1 MIQFDYDASA
11 RRGIIT
17 GDEDVI
23 SEVTEHF
30 SYENPGA
37 KFARRIGRYIPERS
51 YLITPTRRYDEGLT
65 ITIKT
70 YIEKNFPGTEI
81 NISDQLQKVLNP
93 KFGGVISANL
103 TFELRDYQK
112 DIVDLCIQ
120 KGRGVVL
127 LATAGGKTLTFAN
140 LLQSI
145 YNSTSNKD
153 TWKVLIIVPDLGLV
167 NQTCGD
173 FQKYGVTFTYSKW
186 TGNNELYL
194 GSNVIIANLGILQ
207 SKNTDT
213 EWIKFIDLLIIDEVH
228 KLRKDNK
235 INKIVK
241 SIKTSRKF
249 GFTGTLPEE
258 TQDQWNIIGKIGD
271 VLFEKRS
278 FELREESYVANAEA
292 SIFNITYNKKLVY
305 DIKNLTDPG
314 AWYRME
320 QEFIQENK
328 FRNEFIGKICKGLN
342 NNVLVLIDLIAHGEN
357 LYSTISSIC
366 PNKQVFFIR
375 GDVEV
380 EDRDKVKQIMEKD
393 NNVICIAISK
403 IFSTGISIN
412 NIHYIVFAG
421 GGKAKVKILQSIGRG
436 LRLHANK
443 EKLVLID
450 IADQLKYAGE
460 HSDRRLELYKNER
473 IITKSYTFKE
483 TV

>member
-1 MIQFDYDASA
+1 MIQFDYDASN
-11 RRGIIT
+11 RRAVIQ
-17 GDEDVI
+17 GDEDI
-23 SEVTEHF
+23 IQEVTEHF

-37 KFARRIGRYIPERS
+37 KFARKIGRFIPERS
-51 YLITPTRRYDEGLT
+51 YFITPTRRFDEGLT
-65 ITIKT
+65 NTIKS
-70 YIEKNFPGTEI
+70 YIDKNYPGTEI
-81 NISDQLQKVLNP
+81 NISEQLQIILNP
-93 KFGGVISANL
+93 KFTDTSIAKLS
-103 TFELRDYQK
+103 FDLRDYQE
-112 DIVDLCIQ
+112 DIVNLCLQ

-145 YNSTSNKD
+145 YNSETKKD
-153 TWKVLIIVPDLGLV
+153 TWKVLVIVPDLGLV
-167 NQTCGD
+167 NQTFDD
-173 FQKYGVTFTYSKW
+173 FKKYDVGFTYSKW
-186 TGNNELYL
+186 TGNNELNL

-213 EWIKFIDLLIIDEVH
+213 EWVKFIDMLIIDEVH
-228 KLRKDNK
+228 KLRRDNK
-235 INKIVK
+235 INKLIK
-241 SIKTSRKF
+241 SIKTTRKF

-258 TQDQWNIIGKIGD
+258 TQDQWNIVGKIGD
-271 VLFEKRS
+271 ILFEKRS
-278 FELREESYVANAEA
+278 FELREDNYVANAEA
-292 SIFNITYNKKLVY
+292 SVFNILYNKKLSYNVK
-305 DIKNLTDPG
+305 DLTDPG

-328 FRNEFIGKICKGLN
+328 FRNNFIGKICNGLN

-357 LYSTISSIC
+357 LYSTITNIC

-380 EDRDKVKQIMEKD
+380 EDRDKVKQIMEKE

-443 EKLVLID
+443 QKLVLID
-450 IADQLKYAGE
+450 IADQLKYASE

>member
-1 MIQFDYDASA
+1 MIQFDYDAKD
-11 RRGIIT
+11 RRAKIL
-17 GDEDVI
+17 GDESI
-23 SEVTEHF
+23 IAEVTEHF

-37 KFARRIGRYIPERS
+37 KFARKIGRFIPERS
-51 YLITPTRRYDEGLT
+51 YFITPTHRFDEGLT
-65 ITIKT
+65 TTIKS

-81 NISDQLQKVLNP
+81 QISDELQKTLNP
-93 KFGGVISANL
+93 KFDNTLSAQL
-103 TFELRDYQK
+103 QFELRDYQK
-112 DIVDLCIQ
+112 DIVDLCID

-145 YNSTSNKD
+145 YNGVPNKQ
-153 TWKVLIIVPDLGLV
+153 TWKVLVIVPDLGLV
-167 NQTCGD
+167 NQTFGD
-173 FQKYGVTFTYSKW
+173 FQKYNVTFTYSKW
-186 TGNNELYL
+186 TGNNELNL
-194 GSNVIIANLGILQ
+194 GSNVVIANLGILQ

-213 EWIKFIDLLIIDEVH
+213 DWVKFVDLLIIDEVH

-235 INKIVK
+235 INKLIKSVK
-241 SIKTSRKF
+241 TPRKF

-258 TQDQWNIIGKIGD
+258 LQDQWNIIGKIGD

-292 SIFNITYNKKLVY
+292 SIFNIIYNKILLY
-305 DIKNLTDPG
+305 NREDLTDPG

-328 FRNEFIGKICKGLN
+328 FRNNFIGKICNGLK

-357 LYSTISSIC
+357 LYSTISSMC
-366 PNKQVFFIR
+366 PDKQVFFIR
-375 GDVEV
+375 GEVEV
-380 EDRDKVKQIMEKD
+380 DDRDKIKQIMEKD

-443 EKLVLID
+443 EKLMLID
-450 IADQLKYAGE
+450 IADQLRYASE

-473 IITKSYTFKE
+473 IITKTYTFKE

>member
-1 MIQFDYDASA
+1 M
-11 RRGIIT
+11 
-17 GDEDVI
+17 V
-23 SEVTEHF
+23 
-30 SYENPGA
+30 
-37 KFARRIGRYIPERS
+37 KF
-51 YLITPTRRYDEGLT
+51 
-65 ITIKT
+65 
-70 YIEKNFPGTEI
+70 
-81 NISDQLQKVLNP
+81 V
-93 KFGGVISANL
+93 
-103 TFELRDYQK
+103 
-112 DIVDLCIQ
+112 
-120 KGRGVVL
+120 
-127 LATAGGKTLTFAN
+127 
-140 LLQSI
+140 
-145 YNSTSNKD
+145 
-153 TWKVLIIVPDLGLV
+153 
-167 NQTCGD
+167 
-173 FQKYGVTFTYSKW
+173 
-186 TGNNELYL
+186 
-194 GSNVIIANLGILQ
+194 
-207 SKNTDT
+207 
-213 EWIKFIDLLIIDEVH
+213 DLLIIDEVH

-235 INKIVK
+235 INKLIKSVK
-241 SIKTSRKF
+241 TPRKF

-258 TQDQWNIIGKIGD
+258 LQDQWNIIGKIGD

-292 SIFNITYNKKLVY
+292 SIFNIIYNKILLY
-305 DIKNLTDPG
+305 NREDLTDPG

-328 FRNEFIGKICKGLN
+328 FRNDFIGKICKGLN

-357 LYSTISSIC
+357 LYSTITSIC

>member
-1 MIQFDYDASA
+1 MIQFDYDAKD
-11 RRGIIT
+11 RRAKIL
-17 GDEDVI
+17 GDESI
-23 SEVTEHF
+23 IAEVTEHF

-37 KFARRIGRYIPERS
+37 KFARKIGRFIPERS
-51 YLITPTRRYDEGLT
+51 YFITPTRRFDEGLT
-65 ITIKT
+65 NTIKS
-70 YIEKNFPGTEI
+70 YIDKNFPGTEI
-81 NISDQLQKVLNP
+81 QVSDELQKVLNP
-93 KFGGVISANL
+93 QFDTTVSAQL
-103 TFELRDYQK
+103 QFELRDYQK

-145 YNSTSNKD
+145 YNSTPKKD
-153 TWKVLIIVPDLGLV
+153 TWKVLVIVPDLGLV
-167 NQTCGD
+167 NQTFGD
-173 FQKYGVTFTYSKW
+173 FQKYNVSFTYSKW
-186 TGNNELYL
+186 TGNNELNL
-194 GSNVIIANLGILQ
+194 GSNVVIANLGILQ

-213 EWIKFIDLLIIDEVH
+213 DWVKFVDLLIIDEVH

-235 INKIVK
+235 INKLIKSVK
-241 SIKTSRKF
+241 TPRKF

-258 TQDQWNIIGKIGD
+258 QQDQWNIIGKIGD

-292 SIFNITYNKKLVY
+292 SIFNIIYNKKLVY
-305 DIKNLTDPG
+305 DRENLTDPG

-320 QEFIQENK
+320 QEFIQENI
-328 FRNEFIGKICKGLN
+328 FRNNFIGKVCNGLKKN
-342 NNVLVLIDLIAHGEN
+342 ALVLIDLIAHGEN
-357 LYSTISSIC
+357 LYNTIKSIC
-366 PNKQVFFIR
+366 PDKQVFFIR
-375 GDVEV
+375 GEVEV
-380 EDRDKVKQIMEKD
+380 EDRDKVKQIMETD

-443 EKLVLID
+443 QKLVLID

>member
-1 MIQFDYDASA
+1 MIQFDYDAKD
-11 RRGIIT
+11 RRAKIL
-17 GDEDVI
+17 GDESI
-23 SEVTEHF
+23 IAEVAEHF

-37 KFARRIGRYIPERS
+37 KFARKIGRYIPERS
-51 YLITPTRRYDEGLT
+51 YFITPTRRFDEGLT
-65 ITIKT
+65 NTLKS

-81 NISDQLQKVLNP
+81 QVSDELQKVLNP
-93 KFGGVISANL
+93 KFTNTLSAQL
-103 TFELRDYQK
+103 QFELRDYQK
-112 DIVDLCIQ
+112 DIVDLCIY

-145 YNSTSNKD
+145 YNSTPNKQ
-153 TWKVLIIVPDLGLV
+153 TWKVLVIVPDLGLV
-167 NQTCGD
+167 NQTFGD
-173 FQKYGVTFTYSKW
+173 FQKYDVTFTYSKW
-186 TGNNELYL
+186 TGNNELNL
-194 GSNVIIANLGILQ
+194 GSNVVIANLGILQ

-213 EWIKFIDLLIIDEVH
+213 DWVKFVDLLIIDEVH

-235 INKIVK
+235 INKLIKSVK
-241 SIKTSRKF
+241 TPRKF

-292 SIFNITYNKKLVY
+292 SIFNITYNKKLIY
-305 DIKNLTDPG
+305 NRESLTDPG

-320 QEFIQENK
+320 QEFIQENI
-328 FRNEFIGKICKGLN
+328 FRNNFIGKICNGLKN
-342 NNVLVLIDLIAHGEN
+342 NTLVLIDLIAHGEN
-357 LYSTISSIC
+357 LYNTIKLLC
-366 PNKQVFFIR
+366 PEKQVFFIR
-375 GDVEV
+375 GEVEV
-380 EDRDKVKQIMEKD
+380 EDRDKVKQIMETD

-443 EKLVLID
+443 EKLMLID

-473 IITKSYTFKE
+473 IITKTYTFKE